1 MNGLNETIKTKKM
14 PENGETEAVI
24 NTEGAVNAEAAATN
38 RMLVRECVKER
49 GRFSR
54 VFETKGGEKAAVI
67 YPKAVHFQ
75 ENGEIGRAH
84 V

>member
-54 VFETKGGEKAAVI
+54 VF
-67 YPKAVHFQ
+67 
-75 ENGEIGRAH
+75 
-84 V
+84 